1 MSFIQG
7 KTVYGGG
14 GEGTVPH
21 KQWHT
26 LPKGLG
32 ASRSFR
38 ELEKATQNQDM
49 IGLEIGDVFIRLT
62 GLFSK
67 VR

>member
-1 MSFIQG
+1 ME
-7 KTVYGGG
+7 GGVG
-14 GEGTVPH
+14 GDAVPH

-26 LPKGLG
+26 LSKGLG

-38 ELEKATQNQDM
+38 ELEKATQKQGM

-62 GLFSK
+62 VLFSK